1 VDGELQASDEPS
13 EPEWG
18 NLSAVMRRGPS
29 LNKLGGEAGTAGTE
43 TSQYRE
49 ERKSTRFGLAPNLE
63 TPGVVA
69 SETGRAQTDR
79 SGGDTGLAGL

>member
-1 VDGELQASDEPS
+1 MDGELQASEEPS

-18 NLSAVMRRGPS
+18 NLPSVMRRRRR
-29 LNKLGGEAGTAGTE
+29 LNKIGRTVGTAGTE

-49 ERKSTRFGLAPNLE
+49 ERKSNE

-69 SETGRAQTDR
+69 SETGPAQTDWAA
-79 SGGDTGLAGL
+79 GNCGLAGL

>member
-1 VDGELQASDEPS
+1 MDGELQASEEPS

-18 NLSAVMRRGPS
+18 NLPTVMGRRPLVNQLAS
-29 LNKLGGEAGTAGTE
+29 VVGTAGTE

-49 ERKSTRFGLAPNLE
+49 ERTSNE

-69 SETGRAQTDR
+69 SETGRAQTDWR
-79 SGGDTGLAGL
+79 GGDTARAGL